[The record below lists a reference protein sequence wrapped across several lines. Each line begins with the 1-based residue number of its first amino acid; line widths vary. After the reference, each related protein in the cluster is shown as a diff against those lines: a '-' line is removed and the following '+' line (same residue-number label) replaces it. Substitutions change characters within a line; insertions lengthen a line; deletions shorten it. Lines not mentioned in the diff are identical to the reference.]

1 MKMGFLD
8 EVKQAYKEGKESTE
22 GKRKKENADL
32 PKEEDETNKTDEKIA
47 SPEKKM
53 AAAHKRILVTVIFS
67 CLGWPI
73 FVYAFNHSFNP
84 LMMLLGGAIVSAPI
98 LFILAKGGGLKDVF
112 KTDEYEV
119 ITTYGNGRKTSDG
132 GTQSFMMGLLV
143 KFFMLVFVV
152 LLGCLITI
160 SVLVFMIARYV
171 KLYVQVSEKPPFI
184 KSAFPVLIAGLAV
197 FVGSGFVINFIVRTG
212 Q

>member
-22 GKRKKENADL
+22 GKRK
-32 PKEEDETNKTDEKIA
+32 EEAETNETDEKIA
-47 SPEKKM
+47 SPEQKL
-53 AAAHKRILVTVIFS
+53 AAAYKRILITVICS

-84 LMMLLGGAIVSAPI
+84 LVMLLGGAIVSAPI

-119 ITTYGNGRKTSDG
+119 ITTHSNGRKTSDG

-143 KFFMLVFVV
+143 KFFMLIFVV

-160 SVLVFMIARYV
+160 GILVFMIVRYV
-171 KLYVQVSEKPPFI
+171 KLYLQVSEKPPFI

-197 FVGSGFVINFIVRTG
+197 FVGSGFVINLIVRAG